1 MLAYKLNGRNL
12 LAIASE
18 MDIMSDTNRPLIE
31 LVIGEKVSHE
41 NKDEAMRILI
51 LKAWEQVEV
60 ISRIIANGEQLK
72 QMGLLPELSKPT
84 IRSRQEYKNADYR
97 LAFRQQVL

>member
-51 LKAWEQVEV
+51 VKAWEQVEV
-60 ISRIIANGEQLK
+60 ISRIIA
-72 QMGLLPELSKPT
+72 S
-84 IRSRQEYKNADYR
+84 S
-97 LAFRQQVL
+97 

>member
-60 ISRIIANGEQLK
+60 ISRIIA
-72 QMGLLPELSKPT
+72 S
-84 IRSRQEYKNADYR
+84 S
-97 LAFRQQVL
+97 